1 MALFLKIEEAE
12 TDMQKSCG
20 KKAKKKKSVVAGEET
35 WRWEVFQSPKALYK
49 LPLNL
54 VT

>member
-1 MALFLKIEEAE
+1 MTLFLKFEEAE
-12 TDMQKSCG
+12 KDMQKSCG
-20 KKAKKKKSVVAGEET
+20 KKAKKKSVVAGEET
-35 WRWEVFQSPKALYK
+35 WRWEVFQSSKASYK